1 MNSLIVLC
9 FFFGSPDQQY
19 LIYSSWSDYSKS
31 TEITSHLYFN
41 TSVLE
46 EITDLLLSNSTW
58 FSIEFP
64 LNGNYSLKSP
74 KTSWQSA

>member
-46 EITDLLLSNSTW
+46 EMTYLLLLNST
-58 FSIEFP
+58 
-64 LNGNYSLKSP
+64 
-74 KTSWQSA
+74 